1 MKKVGNIIQGTIEA
15 SKVVYLIVAA
25 LVGLGMIGLLKM
37 SKDEFPSVS
46 VAMGL
51 VAGVM
56 PGADAAQ
63 VQAEIAEPLE
73 ELNMLYICSY

>member
-25 LVGLGMIGLLKM
+25 LVGLGMIGLLKR
-37 SKDEFPSVS
+37 SKDELPSVS

-63 VQAEIAEPLE
+63 VQA
-73 ELNMLYICSY
+73 